1 MFRTQLIQPLCSQL
15 GIDEKE
21 KSKEDKSWEK
31 VKVFFERKQKW
42 LREVVQ
48 ESTSGSPTDTL
59 KSKDLRDSLAKL
71 LSSKINSMKRQLRC
85 ESRQAQLDVRV
96 RYSGGSAPLQNI
108 SNKQTVAVNGYLRSS
123 DFDDLEKAG
132 ELFKWARTADEA
144 LKVRDMQKE
153 FNAKVE
159 LVKFAALKKKEN
171 LKRKR
176 FERSLKL
183 HGKCLEHGGPIT
195 ANNLEKLHKMD
206 YKRLVMEVSF
216 IKATV
221 GKEIKMKK
229 REQKDQ
235 L

>member
-1 MFRTQLIQPLCSQL
+1 M
-15 GIDEKE
+15 
-21 KSKEDKSWEK
+21 
-31 VKVFFERKQKW
+31 
-42 LREVVQ
+42 Q
-48 ESTSGSPTDTL
+48 ESTSGSPTDRL
-59 KSKDLRDSLAKL
+59 KSKCAE
-71 LSSKINSMKRQLRC
+71 KIIEGLDRQLGKVAFFQDKFNEETIEKLKHAPLTNSGC
-85 ESRQAQLDVRV
+85 ESRQAQLDARV

-132 ELFKWARTADEA
+132 ELFKWARTSEEA

-183 HGKCLEHGGPIT
+183 HSKCIEHGGPIT
-195 ANNLEKLHKMD
+195 ADNLEKLQELD
-206 YKRLVMEVSF
+206 YKQLVMEVSF
-216 IKATV
+216 IKASWQ
-221 GKEIKMKK
+221 G
-229 REQKDQ
+229 DQ
-235 L
+235 DEEECYRPSHQEVQDASSSC